1 MRRHHRSPAQA
12 MEPAGR
18 DPGRAFGAPRSG
30 TTDAPFPEEVQSF
43 PDNFS
48 ARLRPGPWTM
58 PEVERRPGNY
68 LGDYPSPH
76 HLTASAAS
84 RPNLS
89 IASGQALLQAAQAV
103 WLIRRAVRL
112 AHGSGTAAGPAARRR
127 GPAGGSDG
135 TPPVRAVRFDR
146 IRQKECS
153 SAHHVVAA
161 VTAATFPNRLFLA
174 NVTMP
179 PKLLDSGADDRPNE
193 ASVTSNGF
201 ASSSLR

>member
-1 MRRHHRSPAQA
+1 MVAMVAPCLLWSIASTCACFESVRRVLFDGSFLRDMVRILVGLKRPLRRHHRSPAQA

-103 WLIRRAVRL
+103 WLI
-112 AHGSGTAAGPAARRR
+112 
-127 GPAGGSDG
+127 
-135 TPPVRAVRFDR
+135 
-146 IRQKECS
+146 
-153 SAHHVVAA
+153 
-161 VTAATFPNRLFLA
+161 
-174 NVTMP
+174 
-179 PKLLDSGADDRPNE
+179 
-193 ASVTSNGF
+193 
-201 ASSSLR
+201 